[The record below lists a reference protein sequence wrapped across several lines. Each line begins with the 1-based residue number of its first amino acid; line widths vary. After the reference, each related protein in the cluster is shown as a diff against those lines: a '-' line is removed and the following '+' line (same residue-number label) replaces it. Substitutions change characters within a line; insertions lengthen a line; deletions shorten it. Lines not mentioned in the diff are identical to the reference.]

1 MKNNAINNAINMR
14 VNDKLMGDIQ
24 SVQSELNETLYSDVT
39 FSFTMRTLLSMG
51 IEKFHEKKQK
61 ENFKKEK

>member
-1 MKNNAINNAINMR
+1 
-14 VNDKLMGDIQ
+14 
-24 SVQSELNETLYSDVT
+24 
-39 FSFTMRTLLSMG
+39 MRTLLSMG